1 MKEYEIKR
9 LIETTAELNDIVRVY
24 LAIKGALQAQQHNDE
39 LQRQIQCVIEKYP
52 AEVFL
57 YNVLHSER
65 LETITQNAINCICFL
80 ENLLCVKWG
89 MEVVLC
95 VKGLVEA

>member
-1 MKEYEIKR
+1 MKEYEIKK
-9 LIETTAELNDIVRVY
+9 LIETTAELNDIVRAY
-24 LAIKGALQAQQHNDE
+24 LAIRGALQVQQYDE
-39 LQRQIQCVIEKYP
+39 LQRQIQGVIEKYP
-52 AEVFL
+52 MEVFVYNAL
-57 YNVLHSER
+57 YLER
-65 LETITQNAINCICFL
+65 PETITQNAINCICFL

>member
-24 LAIKGALQAQQHNDE
+24 LAIRGALQAQQYDE
-39 LQRQIQCVIEKYP
+39 LQRQIQSVIEKYP
-52 AEVFL
+52 MEVFV
-57 YNVLHSER
+57 YNALHLER
-65 LETITQNAINCICFL
+65 PETITQNAINCICFL
-80 ENLLCVKWG
+80 ENLLYVKWG